1 MIESFQAVANWIA
14 AHPLLAYLAVFIIAM
29 SESLVVIGLLVPG
42 AMLLFV
48 TGALVAAGALPF
60 WPTMAWAVAGAVT
73 GDGISFW
80 LGYHYQQHLRLKWP
94 FNRHAD
100 WLARGENFFHR
111 HGSMSIALG
120 RFVGPVRPIIPA
132 IAGMLGM
139 KPALFFTVNIV
150 SALFWAPVY
159 LLPGIAFGTSLALAG
174 QVAARLAL
182 LLVILLSALWL
193 SFWLA
198 RWLYR
203 HLQPRASRLVARIL
217 YWGHH
222 HPLLGRLTS
231 ALLDP
236 DIPPPRALLV
246 IATGL
251 LGGAW
256 LLGALLLNTPA
267 SQQALIRTDHG
278 IQNLLS
284 GLRTP
289 LGDHIM
295 VFFSGLADLTVTLWL
310 MVLLAALF
318 IMQRHW
324 REIRYWLAASGFGAT
339 AIALLAWSREHQPE
353 NIVMIAS
360 TLMSMVIYGFL
371 AVLLGRA
378 AKSGWRWLPY
388 ACFAL
393 LTGMS
398 TLARLYLGVLP
409 FSTALSCISL
419 GGAWICL
426 LGIAYQR
433 HPAQRQQSIS
443 GLLTMTVLT
452 LSLTGGWHSLSSHQ
466 RDLQAYALHYPLRL
480 LQESDWWQQAWRSFP
495 AYRID
500 LQGEA
505 EQPINLQWAGNS
517 DGLRRQ
523 LVARGWHSPPPL
535 TLTAALHWLQ
545 PDGKLADLPVLP
557 QLHEG
562 RHESLLLVRRID
574 ENHQLALRLWPA
586 DTRLQPEGATLWLGT
601 ISIQKIRS
609 LGLIR
614 LPVTLNDFDVPLA
627 TLSADIRS
635 LPHRLTRRH
644 ITIPATLNWQG
655 TVLLLQQAN

>member
-1 MIESFQAVANWIA
+1 MIESFQAVANWIT

-42 AMLLFV
+42 AMLLFI
-48 TGALVAAGALPF
+48 TGALIAAGALPF
-60 WPTMAWAVAGAVT
+60 WPTMAWAVTGAVT

-100 WLARGENFFHR
+100 WLARGENFFR
-111 HGSMSIALG
+111 RYGSMSVALG

-139 KPALFFTVNIV
+139 KPALFLVVNIV

-159 LLPGIAFGTSLALAG
+159 LLPGIAFGTSLTLAG

-193 SFWLA
+193 IFWLA
-198 RWLYR
+198 RGLY
-203 HLQPRASRLVARIL
+203 HYLQPRASHLVARML
-217 YWGHH
+217 HWSHH
-222 HPLLGRLTS
+222 HPLLGGLSS

-236 DIPPPRALLV
+236 DIPPPRALLA

-256 LLGALLLNTPA
+256 LLGGLLLNTAA
-267 SQQALIRTDHG
+267 SQQALLRTDHG
-278 IQNLLS
+278 IQNLLN

-310 MVLLAALF
+310 MALLAGMF
-318 IMQRHW
+318 IMQHRW
-324 REIRYWLAASGFGAT
+324 REIRYWLAASGFGVT
-339 AIALLAWSREHQPE
+339 AIALLAWSREHPPE
-353 NIVMIAS
+353 NMVMIAS

-378 AKSGWRWLPY
+378 TKTGWRWLPY

-398 TLARLYLGVLP
+398 ALARLYLGTMP
-409 FSTALSCISL
+409 FSTILSCISL

-433 HPAQRQQSIS
+433 HPAQRQQPVS
-443 GLLTMTVLT
+443 GLLAMTALT
-452 LSLTGGWHSLSSHQ
+452 LGLIGGWHSLSSHQ
-466 RDLQAYALHYPLRL
+466 QDLQAYAPHYPLRQ
-480 LQESDWWQQAWRSFP
+480 LQKNDWWQQAWRSFP
-495 AYRID
+495 GYRID

-505 EQPINLQWAGNS
+505 EQPLNLQWAGS
-517 DGLRRQ
+517 PGRLQRQ
-523 LVARGWHSPPPL
+523 LATLGWHSPPSL
-535 TLTAALHWLQ
+535 TLTSALHWLQ
-545 PDGKLADLPVLP
+545 PDGRLADLPVLP

-562 RHESLLLVRRID
+562 RPESLLLVHSID
-574 ENHQLALRLWPA
+574 KNHQLALRLWPA
-586 DTRLQPEGATLWLGT
+586 DSRLQPENTALWLGT
-601 ISIQKIRS
+601 VSMQKIRS

-614 LPVTLNDFDVPLA
+614 LPVTLNDFDTPLA
-627 TLSADIRS
+627 TLNADIQS
-635 LPHRLTRRH
+635 LPRRLVRRH
-644 ITIPATLNWQG
+644 TTIPAALH
-655 TVLLLQQAN
+655 